1 MKTTET
7 RANRKK
13 PPNGTND
20 PSNPRRTSSFVTD
33 FTAKDTRR
41 LGTGDRQSKP
51 PASVQ
56 NCLCCS
62 GSHKL
67 AMASCLNYKTKISKA
82 AGILWNIIGCVLF
95 GDPDIIHRDRCE
107 SQRLCP
113 CGSDKTTP
121 QTSSQPPKE
130 GHCSN
135 QRRESNLWRRTTTSR
150 KDTNSREWWAAK
162 LYWS

>member
-33 FTAKDTRR
+33 FTAKDTGR

-67 AMASCLNYKTKISKA
+67 ASCLNYKTKISKA
-82 AGILWNIIGCVLF
+82 AGVLWNIIGCVLF
-95 GDPDIIHRDRCE
+95 VWDPDIIHRDRCE

-130 GHCSN
+130 GHCWN